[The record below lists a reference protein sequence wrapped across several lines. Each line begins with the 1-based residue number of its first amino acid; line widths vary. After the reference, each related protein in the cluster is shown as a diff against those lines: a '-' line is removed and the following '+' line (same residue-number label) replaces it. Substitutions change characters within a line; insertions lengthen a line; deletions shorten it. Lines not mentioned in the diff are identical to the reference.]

1 MKKIFKKLFSVD
13 RIDLIKKNLKKKN
26 PICMEIG
33 VHRGEFSKELFLNFK
48 PKKLVLVD
56 PWMIFEELIYAKSW
70 YGNSDKFGQKKQNQ
84 YYEEVKAFFAKEIL
98 NREVEVHR
106 TTSDE
111 YFKNNQYKFD
121 LIYIDGNHL
130 YDFVKKDISNSLDH
144 IDNHGIIILD
154 DYKFQGWWNDGVT
167 RAIDYFVKAKKI
179 KILNSHN
186 FFNYHHQCILQ
197 KTSILR

>member
-33 VHRGEFSKELFLNFK
+33 GHRGEFSKELFLNFK
-48 PKKLVLVD
+48 PKKVVLVD
-56 PWMIFEELIYAKSW
+56 PWMVFEELIYAKSW

-84 YYEEVKAFFAKEIL
+84 YCEEVKAFFAKEIL

-144 IDNHGIIILD
+144 IDDHGIIILD